1 MAAPLCGRRL
11 TQSGV
16 LTLDFTGMTT
26 LSELTD
32 RYVAERLHKGE
43 VGRGTARQMRS
54 RLGAFAAHTPV
65 PPEKLTR
72 RHIDRWLATPGL
84 SAHYRRGRLSTLRGF
99 CQWAVLNKHLRQD
112 PTLGIKFAK
121 LPPLLPRAL
130 TFDQAGLVASE
141 AAKDPR
147 TALMVSLMLNE
158 ALRRAEVASI
168 QIGDI
173 DRRARV
179 LAVRGKGGG
188 GGVTSRLP
196 ISDETMRF
204 LTRYLP
210 SVPHASGPLL
220 RSRLNPSKGL
230 SPSRVG
236 ELVMLAMRDCGVKQ
250 YAGDGRSG
258 HALRHTC
265 AQDLVDAGIDIRVV
279 QRVLRHSSIRN
290 TELYVRGE
298 VKGLRSVID
307 GRCYFGRDPAISDH
321 A

>member
-1 MAAPLCGRRL
+1 MTAAAGRAYLPRH
-11 TQSGV
+11 
-16 LTLDFTGMTT
+16 MTT

-32 RYVAERLHKGE
+32 RYVAERLNKGE
-43 VGRGTARQMRS
+43 VGRGTARQMRA

-99 CQWAVLNKHLRQD
+99 CQWAVINRHLRQD
-112 PTLGIKFAK
+112 PTLGVKFVK

-130 TFDQAGLVASE
+130 TFEQTALLADVAAG
-141 AAKDPR
+141 DDR

-158 ALRRAEVASI
+158 GLRRAEVAAI

-196 ISDETMRF
+196 FSEETMRF
-204 LTRYLP
+204 LARYLP
-210 SVPHASGPLL
+210 TVPHASGPLL
-220 RSRLNPSKGL
+220 RSRLNPDKGL

-236 ELVMLAMRDCGVKQ
+236 ELVMLAMRESGVKE
-250 YAGDGRSG
+250 YNGDGRSA

-265 AQDLVDAGIDIRVV
+265 AQDLVDAGTDIRKV
-279 QRVLRHSSIRN
+279 QRVLRHASISN
-290 TELYVRGE
+290 TQLYLRGE

-307 GRCYFGRDPAISDH
+307 GRCYFGRDGG
-321 A
+321 

>member
-1 MAAPLCGRRL
+1 MVTPHSGCGL
-11 TQSGV
+11 THCGV
-16 LTLDFTGMTT
+16 MDLDSARMTT

-43 VGRGTARQMRS
+43 VGRGTARQMRA
-54 RLGAFAAHTPV
+54 RLSTFAAHTPV

-72 RHIDRWLATPGL
+72 RHVDRWLATPGL
-84 SAHYRRGRLSTLRGF
+84 SAHYRRSRLSTLRGF
-99 CQWAVLNKHLRQD
+99 CQWAVLNKHIRRD
-112 PTLGIKFAK
+112 PTLGVKFAK

-130 TFDQAGLVASE
+130 TYDQAGLVASE

-179 LAVRGKGGG
+179 VAVRGKGGG
-188 GGVTSRLP
+188 GDITSRLP

-220 RSRLNPSKGL
+220 RSRMNPDKGL
-230 SPSRVG
+230 SPSWVG
-236 ELVMLAMRDCGVKQ
+236 ELVMVAMRKSGVKE
-250 YAGDGRSG
+250 YGGDGRSA
-258 HALRHTC
+258 HALRHTA
-265 AQDLVDAGIDIRVV
+265 AQDLVDAGTDIRIV

-290 TELYVRGE
+290 TEMYVRGE
-298 VKGLRSVID
+298 VKGLRSVMD
-307 GRCYFGRDPAISDH
+307 GRCYFRRGPT
-321 A
+321 